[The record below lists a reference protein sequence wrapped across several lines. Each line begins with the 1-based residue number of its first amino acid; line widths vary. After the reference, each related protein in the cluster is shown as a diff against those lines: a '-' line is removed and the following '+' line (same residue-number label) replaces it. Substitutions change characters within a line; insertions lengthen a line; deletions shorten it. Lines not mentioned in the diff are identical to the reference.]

1 MSASRVRFVL
11 SLAVLVIISES
22 TPSPAATITIGAAKD
37 NTLVETSSTTDAAQR
52 TNGGGFGIYV
62 GRTNQGFRRRGLIKF
77 NVAASVPAGATIT
90 SAALTLNFEFTS
102 EGSSRVLTLRRLLKD
117 WGEGVVAGGAGGGG
131 GNPPNPGDATWKYNF
146 YNTSQWTSP
155 GAGTDGSD
163 RSATISASQ
172 TVGVLSPVFI
182 TWGPTTELTADVQYW
197 LDNPASNFGWI
208 IIAPETSNHAS
219 RRFSSRETDIPEWAP
234 ALTISYV
241 PALPPIINPIPYA
254 STVCG
259 SPFTSVAPTLSQ
271 GSPPITW
278 SLQAGPFGATIN
290 PANGAVSWAAPVT
303 TSFPYTITVRATNSS
318 GFDDESWLLTVRPGD
333 FNGDGLLTAIDVP
346 PFVDVLIGASTTT
359 ACAADVNLD
368 GFIDGLDVQAF
379 VSGL

>member
-1 MSASRVRFVL
+1 MSVIQARLVLLLTVLLVIAESAS
-11 SLAVLVIISES
+11 SL
-22 TPSPAATITIGAAKD
+22 AATITIVAAND
-37 NTLVETSSTTDAAQR
+37 NTLIETGSTDAAQR

-62 GRTNQGFRRRGLIKF
+62 GRTSQGFRRRGLIKF
-77 NVAASVPAGATIT
+77 NVAAAVPAGATIT

-102 EGSSRVLTLRRLLKD
+102 EGNSRVLTLRRLLKD
-117 WGEGVVAGGAGGGG
+117 WGEGTIAGGAGGGG
-131 GNPPNPGDATWKYNF
+131 GNPPNLGDATWKYTA

-155 GAGTDGSD
+155 GAGSDGND

-172 TVGVLSPVFI
+172 TVGIFSPEFI
-182 TWGPTTELTADVQYW
+182 TWGPTPELAADVQFW

-208 IIAPETSNHAS
+208 IISPESSNRAS
-219 RRFSSRETDIPEWAP
+219 RRFSSRESEIPEWWP

-241 PALPPIINPIPYA
+241 PALPPIINPIPDA

-259 SPFTSVAPTLSQ
+259 SPFASVAPTLSQ
-271 GSPPITW
+271 GSAPITW
-278 SLQAGPFGATIN
+278 SLQSNPFGASIN
-290 PANGAVSWAAPVT
+290 PADGAVSWASPVT
-303 TSFPYTITVRATNSS
+303 TSVPYTITVRATNSS

-379 VSGL
+379 VNGL